1 MNSVDKVVDECL
13 GGFAYGVTS
22 VIVAQPFDT
31 VKTRMQMSAQA
42 SATGIARDLFKVR
55 VAVRAHALASEIRV
69 LCMNMHTI
77 LTYLLSILV
86 HCIWCCLPS
95 LPLRCRSK
103 ASAVSTAAR
112 RH

>member
-42 SATGIARDLFKVR
+42 SATGIARDLFKVCVVWCGVHALTIERR
-55 VAVRAHALASEIRV
+55 VLSTARAHVA
-69 LCMNMHTI
+69 
-77 LTYLLSILV
+77 
-86 HCIWCCLPS
+86 
-95 LPLRCRSK
+95 
-103 ASAVSTAAR
+103 
-112 RH
+112 

>member
-55 VAVRAHALASEIRV
+55 TCTGQHDSCPL
-69 LCMNMHTI
+69 HTI
-77 LTYLLSILV
+77 LTYLLFILIQCV
-86 HCIWCCLPS
+86 
-95 LPLRCRSK
+95 
-103 ASAVSTAAR
+103 
-112 RH
+112 